1 MFDTFAYILHV
12 LSMVIISSQM
22 FPGGASLR
30 TVFIIKFSGWII
42 QLGFGTFKL
51 EIKFIMSTKLKTCF
65 RDPTKYLADFNFRNQ
80 LNLDAVATTD
90 DVWETLV
97 EFSNLCLVPSAFPRT
112 KLGEWIW
119 NPFLEKTVI
128 NIIHGPSHYANGWQK
143 KPEIMSEYANDLVNY
158 RIGPARLTQFRH
170 QDRASHKIHLLSF

>member
-1 MFDTFAYILHV
+1 MQRTMFDTFAYILHV

-97 EFSNLCLVPSAFPRT
+97 EFSN
-112 KLGEWIW
+112 
-119 NPFLEKTVI
+119 
-128 NIIHGPSHYANGWQK
+128 
-143 KPEIMSEYANDLVNY
+143 
-158 RIGPARLTQFRH
+158 
-170 QDRASHKIHLLSF
+170 